1 MLPYLPLHTDQM
13 SAPTP
18 SPARVPYLGT
28 YILPYLPLHTN
39 QMCAPTPSPA
49 RATIPRYLHLPLH
62 TDQMSAPT
70 PSPARVRVSAAGD
83 AVFSNVAVSATAGG
97 GGVWVSGG
105 IIAGA
110 GALLVAIVWR

>member
-1 MLPYLPLHTDQM
+1 M

-39 QMCAPTPSPA
+39 QMSAPTPSPA

-70 PSPARVRVSAAGD
+70 PSPARVPYLVR
-83 AVFSNVAVSATAGG
+83 FSAT
-97 GGVWVSGG
+97 S
-105 IIAGA
+105 
-110 GALLVAIVWR
+110 LLVQQQVVVGFGLAVELLLVLGRCWLPWCGGEKQ